1 MVERVVLHIG
11 TMKSGTT
18 YLQRVL
24 ESGVLENVGAFYAG
38 GSFRAQSRAIDGLP
52 LLTNKGRGRA
62 WKDLAAHVLERDG
75 TAVYSHEF
83 LSFAAKERVD
93 QVVSPFEGTPVDV
106 VLTVRDQHSALPAQ
120 WQSFVRNK
128 GTDSWEDYLRAI
140 QSNRKGPRQRP
151 RSGPVRPRPAFNFR
165 RTQDVPGM
173 VRRWVRHPGVS
184 AVSVVVVPP
193 PGSPPQLLWQRFSEA
208 AGIGAV
214 EPPHAGTRLNESL
227 GYASCDLLRQLNASL
242 VHLNRLTYERARR
255 APVTALLP
263 LRDSEE
269 RPLLDR
275 SGGETARKLNQRILR
290 VASRDGVR
298 LVGAAEDLPVDE
310 GGGEPDSVPS
320 PDPGELRRALEVAW
334 TECLPGAGPAPDD
347 TDAGVAELGRRLAE
361 RHGP

>member
-128 GTDSWEDYLRAI
+128 GTDSWEAYLRAI
-140 QSNRKGPRQRP
+140 ESRRKGRG
-151 RSGPVRPRPAFNFR
+151 RSGPGPVRPRPAFNFR

-173 VRRWVRHPGVS
+173 VRRWGRHPGVAS
-184 AVSVVVVPP
+184 LSVVVVPP
-193 PGSPPQLLWQRFSEA
+193 PGSPPQLLWQRFCEA
-208 AGIGAV
+208 AGVEAV
-214 EPPHAGTRLNESL
+214 DPPHADTRLNESL
-227 GYASCDLLRQLNASL
+227 GYASCDLLRRLNESL
-242 VHLNRLTYERARR
+242 VGLHRLTYERARR

-263 LRDSEE
+263 LRDSEQ

-275 SGGETARKLNQRILR
+275 TGGETARRLNQKILR
-290 VASRDGVR
+290 VAARDGVR
-298 LVGAAEDLPVDE
+298 LVGAPEELPVEDRGVHPE
-310 GGGEPDSVPS
+310 SVPA
-320 PDPGELRRALEVAW
+320 PDPEEVRRALEVAW
-334 TECLPGAGPAPDD
+334 TECLPGAGPPPDD
-347 TDAGVAELGRRLAE
+347 TDAGVAELGRRLAL
-361 RHGP
+361 RFGP